1 MERKFEYTVET
12 NKSFEQAV
20 EAVQSKTAE
29 KGFRVLHVH
38 DVAAT
43 LAEKGF
49 KREPLK
55 IIEICNAKYANQVV
69 NADISI
75 ALFMPCKINVYTKEG
90 KTFLSALVP
99 GVMADF
105 FPEAGIEG
113 VAAEVEKIVR
123 GIVDESVRA

>member
-123 GIVDESVRA
+123 GIVDESVAA